1 MASEFNARRSFRTDH
16 SSPARFVLSHIR
28 RHWTFGITMIIGAF
42 SNAALAALVPT
53 FIGHAFNAI
62 AEGQG
67 IEAIPPVV
75 FGLIV
80 WQRISGVRQLMG
92 NLSAE
97 IFAPRLA
104 RAVPACLARA

>member
-75 FGLIV
+75 FGIIV
-80 WQRISGVRQLMG
+80 
-92 NLSAE
+92 
-97 IFAPRLA
+97 
-104 RAVPACLARA
+104 